1 MSSDSRRSPRLTD
14 FLPLEIQVVEPQ
26 SGHHLAGP
34 FASRII
40 DISQHGACLLMSQ
53 VMRNGFH
60 VFHTTQERDGCEL
73 ELCISLPPNFDDYQ
87 LFARPVWLDLFQQGE
102 IRAFKMGVEF
112 IEDANKKKMKA
123 LQKALRINQKQRASW
138 WQRYHQGGHKN

>member
-1 MSSDSRRSPRLTD
+1 MSADSRRSPRLTD
-14 FLPLEIQVVEPQ
+14 FLPLETQVVELQ
-26 SGHHLAGP
+26 SGHQLAGP

-60 VFHTTQERDGCEL
+60 VFHSTQERDSCAL
-73 ELCISLPPNFDDYQ
+73 VLCINLPPNFEYYQ
-87 LFARPVWLDLFQQGE
+87 ILARPIWLDLFQQGE

-112 IEDANKKKMKA
+112 IEDTNKKEMKE
-123 LQKALRINQKQRASW
+123 LQKALRINQDRRASW
-138 WQRYHQGGHKN
+138 WLSHYQGFHKE